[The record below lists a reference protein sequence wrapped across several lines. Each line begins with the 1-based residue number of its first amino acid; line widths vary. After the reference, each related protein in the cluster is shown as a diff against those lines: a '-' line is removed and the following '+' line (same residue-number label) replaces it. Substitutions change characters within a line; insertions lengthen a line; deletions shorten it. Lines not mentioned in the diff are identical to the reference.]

1 MFLLS
6 NFKSKSGER
15 INIINRVSPH
25 WSEFAV
31 QLDFDNDGTTMQTI
45 DKVCGPDPEA
55 CCKEMMREWLS
66 GKGRQPVTWE
76 LLVEILKDCELGVL
90 AKQVEEAV
98 CFLPPA
104 NV

>member
-6 NFKSKSGER
+6 NLKSKSGER
-15 INIINRVSPH
+15 INIINKVSPR

-31 QLDFDNDGTTMQTI
+31 QLDFDNDGTTMQMI
-45 DKVCGPDPEA
+45 RERCYPDPED

-76 LLVEILKDCELGVL
+76 LLVEILKDCELEVL

-98 CFLPPA
+98 CTCA
-104 NV
+104 CD